1 MGKRK
6 QDSSCVEDP
15 GAAESI
21 HSVLHNLPDSFPNET
36 LQYLFNG
43 DLPAEIQAALW
54 SQKQRQLLAVLV
66 PKQLV
71 TSGLQDLAFMVMPC

>member
-1 MGKRK
+1 VGKRK

-43 DLPAEIQAALW
+43 GIGFSNKRILK
-54 SQKQRQLLAVLV
+54 SYCLLGIDVLV
-66 PKQLV
+66 KHCFSL
-71 TSGLQDLAFMVMPC
+71 SL